1 MIFKKV
7 KEIIVKELNVDES
20 KVTPEAN
27 LKDDLGA
34 DSIDAVEVIMSLED
48 EFNISI
54 SDDAAQSIKT
64 VQDLVSYIETEQ
76 AKQ

>member
-1 MIFKKV
+1 MVFDKV
-7 KEIIVKELNVDES
+7 KEIIVSELKVDPS

-27 LKDDLGA
+27 LKEDLGA

-54 SDDAAQSIKT
+54 DDDAATNIKT
-64 VQDLVSYIETEQ
+64 VQDLVDFIE
-76 AKQ
+76 KK